1 MKIAVLANS
10 RLAIPTIVQLAQ
22 ARMIQNI
29 IIPDIVHEGTEELM
43 MMAQSMGLAV
53 QKIEK
58 ANSSAQ
64 LTACLQ
70 QMQADVAM
78 VFTFPYIISKEVLST
93 PKMGFYNF
101 HFALLPEY
109 RGADPI
115 FWQIKNRAP
124 FGAVSVHQMTTE
136 MDKGPLVHIEKTA
149 ISPEDSYGMHM
160 SKVSY
165 AGVNATQQLINALQ
179 KDPIPLKEQ
188 DESIAHYYPK
198 ADYNDVSIKWKETA
212 AEIKALI
219 KACNPWNKGA
229 YTQIRGNSLRIVEA
243 SISDVSA
250 EGKAPGTIINHA
262 DELLVACG
270 DNKCLSIQIIN
281 IPEGFIT
288 GKQFMEMGFKSPE
301 CFH

>member
-10 RLAIPTIVQLAQ
+10 RLAVPTIIQLAQ
-22 ARMIQNI
+22 AQLINTI
-29 IIPDIVHEGTEELM
+29 IIPNIVHEGTDELIM
-43 MMAQSMGLAV
+43 LAQNLGLGI

-58 ANSSAQ
+58 EHCTAQ
-64 LTACLQ
+64 LSSCLHQ
-70 QMQADVAM
+70 IQADVAM
-78 VFTFPYIISKEVLST
+78 VFTFPYILSKDVLEI

-115 FWQIKNRAP
+115 FWQIRNRETH
-124 FGAVSVHQMTTE
+124 GGVSVHQMTTE

-149 ISPEDSYGMHM
+149 IDSEDTYGMHM
-160 SKVSY
+160 SKVAY
-165 AGVNATQQLINALQ
+165 AGIPATQQLINALQ
-179 KDPIPLKEQ
+179 QNPVPTKAQ
-188 DESIAHYYPK
+188 DEKQAKYYPK
-198 ADYNDVSIKWKETA
+198 AGFKDVSIQWDAPA

-229 YTQIRGNSLRIVEA
+229 YTQIRGNSLRIVDAKISVHTDTEKKPGSILA
-243 SISDVSA
+243 SD
-250 EGKAPGTIINHA
+250 
-262 DELLVACG
+262 DELLVLCG
-270 DNKCLSIQIIN
+270 DQKCLSIQIIH

-288 GKQFMEMGFKSPE
+288 GKQFMEMGFKNPE